1 MERAY
6 SHPQPTR
13 AVEDE
18 TMIKKFS
25 MAAMAIAFSATS
37 SMAAT
42 NITWWH
48 GMGGR
53 NGEVIN
59 EVSQKFNAAQSACA
73 ITPVSKGSYEEALA
87 SGIAAF
93 RSGEQPN
100 ILQVFDAGA
109 ATIIN
114 AKGAVIPAED
124 IITKAGYKF
133 DREAFIPGV
142 RSFFAAADGK
152 FVGMPFNSS
161 APIMYFNTEALKKA
175 GVEAPKT
182 WEEFEAAAPKL
193 KEAGFIPLVQTQ
205 LTWEFTE
212 NFFSRNNLQFATNNN
227 GYDSTVDTKL
237 KVTDPNLVMMFEK
250 LKAWKDQGY
259 FAYYGAGWNDN
270 QKPFEENK
278 VALWIGSSGSFG
290 GLQKSAQMPFS
301 ATFLP
306 YWGSIKGAGTNSFIG
321 GAALFAMS
329 GKSEAENKCVAD
341 FFQFL
346 TSPEIQKFYHQATGY
361 VAITQAAY
369 ELAKKEGYYEKQP
382 VAEVGIKQLSLPG
395 GEWSKGYRLGFYPQ
409 IRAIM
414 EREYGRI
421 FSGEVSVKDAFDIIE
436 KEGNDLLARF
446 AKTAG

>member
-1 MERAY
+1 
-6 SHPQPTR
+6 
-13 AVEDE
+13 
-18 TMIKKFS
+18 MIKKFS
-25 MAAMAIAFSATS
+25 MAAMAITFSATS

-161 APIMYFNTEALKKA
+161 APIMYYNTEALKKA

-227 GYDSTVDTKL
+227 GYDSVVDTKL
-237 KVTDPNLVMMFEK
+237 KVTDPNLVMMFDK
-250 LKAWKDQGY
+250 LKSWKDQGY

-290 GLQKSAQMPFS
+290 GLQKTAQMPFS

-329 GKSEAENKCVAD
+329 GKPEAENKCVAD

-409 IRAIM
+409 IRTVM

-421 FSGEVSVKDAFDIIE
+421 FSGEVQPKEALEIIE
-436 KEGNDLLARF
+436 KEGNELLARF

>member
-1 MERAY
+1 
-6 SHPQPTR
+6 
-13 AVEDE
+13 
-18 TMIKKFS
+18 MIKKFS
-25 MAAMAIAFSATS
+25 MAAMAITFSATS

-227 GYDSTVDTKL
+227 GYDSVVDTKL
-237 KVTDPNLVMMFEK
+237 KVTDPNLVMMFDK
-250 LKAWKDQGY
+250 LKSWKDQGY

-290 GLQKSAQMPFS
+290 GLQKTAQMPFS

-329 GKSEAENKCVAD
+329 GKPEAENKCVAD

-382 VAEVGIKQLSLPG
+382 VAEIGIKQLSLPG

-409 IRAIM
+409 IRTVM

-421 FSGEVSVKDAFDIIE
+421 FSGEVQPKEALEIIE
-436 KEGNDLLARF
+436 KEGNELLARF

>member
-1 MERAY
+1 
-6 SHPQPTR
+6 
-13 AVEDE
+13 
-18 TMIKKFS
+18 MIKKFS
-25 MAAMAIAFSATS
+25 MAAMAITFSATS

-59 EVSQKFNAAQSACA
+59 EVSQKFNAAQTNCA
-73 ITPVSKGSYEEALA
+73 LTPVSKGTYEEALA

-114 AKGAVIPAED
+114 AKGAIIPAED

-142 RSFFAAADGK
+142 RNFYAAADGK

-161 APIMYFNTEALKKA
+161 APIMYYNTEALKKA

-227 GYDSTVDTKL
+227 GYDSVVDTKL
-237 KVTDPNLVMMFEK
+237 KVTDPNLVMMFDK

-290 GLQKSAQMPFS
+290 GLQKTAQMPFS

-346 TSPEIQKFYHQATGY
+346 TSPEIQKFYHEATGY

-369 ELAKKEGYYEKQP
+369 ELAKKEGFYEKQP

-409 IRAIM
+409 IRSIM

-421 FSGEVSVKDAFDIIE
+421 FSGEVEPKQAMDIIE
-436 KEGNDLLARF
+436 KEGNELLARF

>member
-1 MERAY
+1 
-6 SHPQPTR
+6 
-13 AVEDE
+13 
-18 TMIKKFS
+18 MIKKFS
-25 MAAMAIAFSATS
+25 MAAMAITFSATS

-227 GYDSTVDTKL
+227 GYDSVVDTKL
-237 KVTDPNLVMMFEK
+237 KVTDPNLVMMFDK
-250 LKAWKDQGY
+250 LKSWKDQGY

-290 GLQKSAQMPFS
+290 GLQKTAQMPFS

-329 GKSEAENKCVAD
+329 GKPEGENKCVAD

-409 IRAIM
+409 IRTVM

-421 FSGEVSVKDAFDIIE
+421 FSGEVQPKEALEIIE
-436 KEGNDLLARF
+436 KEGNELLARF

>member
-1 MERAY
+1 
-6 SHPQPTR
+6 
-13 AVEDE
+13 
-18 TMIKKFS
+18 MIKNIT
-25 MAAMAIAFSATS
+25 MTGLALAFSATS
-37 SMAAT
+37 SFAAT

-48 GMGGR
+48 GMAGR

-59 EVSQKFNAAQSACA
+59 EVAQKFNAAQTTCA
-73 ITPVSKGSYEEALA
+73 LTPVSKGTYEEALA

-124 IITKAGYKF
+124 LITKAGYTF
-133 DREAFIPGV
+133 DRNAFIDGV
-142 RSFFAAADGK
+142 RYFYADSEGK

-161 APIMYFNTEALKKA
+161 APIMYINDEALKKA

-182 WEEFEAAAPKL
+182 WEEFEAIAPKL
-193 KEAGFIPLVQTQ
+193 KEAGYIPLVQSQ
-205 LTWEFTE
+205 LTWQFTE
-212 NFFSRNNLQFATNNN
+212 NFFSRNNIQFATNNN
-227 GYDSTVDTKL
+227 GYDSVVDTEL

-250 LKAWKDQGY
+250 LKAWADEGY

-270 QKPFEENK
+270 QKMFEENK
-278 VALWIGSSGSFG
+278 AALWIGSSGSFG
-290 GLQKSAQMPFS
+290 GLTKTAQMPFS
-301 ATFLP
+301 ADFLP
-306 YWGSIKGAGTNSFIG
+306 YWGAIKGAGTSSFIG
-321 GAALFAMS
+321 GAALFAMA
-329 GKSEAENKCVAD
+329 GKSDEENKCVAD

-346 TSPEIQKFYHQATGY
+346 TSPEVQKFYHQATGY
-361 VAITQAAY
+361 VAITKAAY
-369 ELAKKEGYYEKQP
+369 ELAKAEGYYEKTP
-382 VAEVGIKQLSLPG
+382 VAEIGIKQLMLPS

-409 IRAIM
+409 IREIM

-421 FSGEVSVKDAFDIIE
+421 FANEVSVKDAFDTIE
-436 KEGNDLLARF
+436 KEGNELLARF

>member
-1 MERAY
+1 
-6 SHPQPTR
+6 
-13 AVEDE
+13 
-18 TMIKKFS
+18 MIRKLS
-25 MAAMAIAFSATS
+25 YALMAFAFSTTS
-37 SMAAT
+37 SYAAT

-53 NGEVIN
+53 NQEVIN
-59 EVSQKFNAAQSACA
+59 EVSQKFNAAQTECVLN
-73 ITPVSKGSYEEALA
+73 PVSKGTYEEALA
-87 SGIAAF
+87 AGIAAF

-124 IITKAGYKF
+124 LITQAGHTF
-133 DREAFIPGV
+133 DREAFIEGV
-142 RSFFAAADGK
+142 RHFYADSSGK

-161 APIMYFNTEALKKA
+161 APIMYINTDALKKA

-182 WEEFEAAAPKL
+182 WEEFEAIAPKL
-193 KEAGFIPLVQTQ
+193 KEAGFVPLVQAQ
-205 LTWEFTE
+205 LTWQFTE
-212 NFFSRNNLQFATNNN
+212 NFFSRNNIQFASNNN
-227 GYDSTVDTKL
+227 GYDSIVDTKIHM
-237 KVTDPNLVMMFEK
+237 TDPNLVMMFEK
-250 LKAWKDQGY
+250 LKGWADQGY
-259 FAYYGAGWNDN
+259 FAYYGAGWSDN

-290 GLQKSAQMPFS
+290 GLKKTAQMPFS

-306 YWGSIKGAGTNSFIG
+306 YWGSIKGAGTSSFIG

-329 GKSEAENKCVAD
+329 GKSDAENKCVAD

-361 VAITQAAY
+361 VAITKAAY
-369 ELAKKEGYYEKQP
+369 ELAKKEGFYEKEP
-382 VAEVGIKQLSLPG
+382 VAEVGIQQLSLPS
-395 GEWSKGYRLGFYPQ
+395 GEWSKGYRMGFYPQ
-409 IRAIM
+409 IRAVM
-414 EREYGRI
+414 EREYGKI
-421 FSGEVSVKDAFDIIE
+421 FAGETTVPDAMKTIE
-436 KEGNDLLARF
+436 TEANELLARF

>member
-1 MERAY
+1 
-6 SHPQPTR
+6 
-13 AVEDE
+13 
-18 TMIKKFS
+18 MIKQFS
-25 MAAMAIAFSATS
+25 LAAVSIALTATS
-37 SMAAT
+37 SLAAT
-42 NITWWH
+42 NISWWH
-48 GMGGR
+48 GMAGR

-59 EVSQKFNAAQSACA
+59 EVAQKFNASQTACA
-73 ITPVSKGSYEEALA
+73 LTPVSKGTYEEALA

-114 AKGAVIPAED
+114 AKGAVVPAED
-124 IITKAGYKF
+124 LIKEAGYEF
-133 DREAFIPGV
+133 DRNAFIEGV
-142 RSFFAAADGK
+142 RYFYADSDGK

-161 APIMYFNTEALKKA
+161 APIMYINDEALKKA
-175 GVEAPKT
+175 GVAAPKT

-193 KEAGFIPLVQTQ
+193 KEAGFIPLVQSQ
-205 LTWEFTE
+205 LTWQFTE
-212 NFFSRNNLQFATNNN
+212 NFFSRNNIQFATNNN
-227 GYDSTVDTKL
+227 GYDSVADTQL
-237 KVTDPNLVMMFEK
+237 KVTDPNLVMMFDK
-250 LKAWKDQGY
+250 LKSWADQGY

-290 GLQKSAQMPFS
+290 GLQKTAQMPFS
-301 ATFLP
+301 ADFLP
-306 YWGSIKGAGTNSFIG
+306 YWGSISGAGTNSFIG
-321 GAALFAMS
+321 GAALFAMA
-329 GKSEAENKCVAD
+329 GKPAEENKCVAD

-361 VAITQAAY
+361 VAITTAAY
-369 ELAKKEGYYEKQP
+369 ELTKSEGYYDKTP
-382 VAEVGIKQLSLPG
+382 VAEVGIKQLMLPA

-409 IRAIM
+409 IREIM

-421 FSGEVSVKDAFDIIE
+421 FSGETSVKDAFDTIE
-436 KEGNDLLARF
+436 REGNELLARF